1 MGVLDGLEPAKV
13 FSFFEEI
20 CSIPHGS
27 GNTEKI
33 SDYLKEFA
41 QKRGLYVLQDES
53 GNILIKKPGTSGY
66 EEHPAVIIQ
75 GHMDMVCEK
84 EADCGIDFEKDGL
97 KLLVRDGVVTADGT
111 TLGGDDGV
119 AVAYALSILDSDD
132 IPHPPL
138 EVVLT
143 VDEEVG
149 MLGASAFDG
158 SVLEGRVLLNVDSE
172 DEGHV
177 LCSCAGGVLVN
188 AALPVE
194 VEKEEGYEVWL
205 SVDRLTGGHSGIEI
219 IKERAN
225 ANVLLGRILYELNET
240 VSMRI
245 ISLKGG
251 LKDNAI
257 PKSAEARLLLDT
269 EGDVKEFAE
278 RVAELKAKI
287 SRELKSTDP
296 DFNLPIA
303 IGAQKKAKRVMTY
316 ESTRSVIAAL
326 NLFPSGIQRMS
337 KDLPGLVQTSLNL
350 GILDSDVREVRFSFC
365 VRSQVTS
372 EKEELV
378 GRIRCLMDVLGGTVK
393 TEGDYPA
400 WEYRSESALRDTMI
414 AAYKDL
420 YGKEPVIEA
429 VHAGVECGIFAGK
442 LEGLDAV
449 SFGPDLKDI
458 HTTSETM
465 DIASVKRTWDYLLEV
480 LKRL

>member
-27 GNTEKI
+27 GNTKQI
-33 SDYLKEFA
+33 SDYLKDFA
-41 QKRGLYVLQDES
+41 QKRGLFVLQDES
-53 GNILIKKPGTSGY
+53 NNILIKKPGTSGY
-66 EEHPAVIIQ
+66 EDHPAVIIQ

-84 EADCGIDFEKDGL
+84 DAGREIDFEKDGL
-97 KLLVRDGVVTADGT
+97 KLMVRDGVVTADGT
-111 TLGGDDGV
+111 TLGGDDGI

-132 IPHPPL
+132 ISHPPL

-149 MLGASAFDG
+149 MLGATAFDG

-177 LCSCAGGVLVN
+177 LCGCAGGVLAV

-194 VEKEEGYEVWL
+194 IEKDEGFEVWL
-205 SVDRLTGGHSGIEI
+205 SVDKLTGGHSGIEI

-251 LKDNAI
+251 MKDNAI

-269 EGDVKEFAE
+269 EGDIKEFAE
-278 RVAELKAKI
+278 RVADLKEKI
-287 SRELKSTDP
+287 GRELKITDP
-296 DFNLPIA
+296 DFDIQIA
-303 IGAQKKAKRVMTY
+303 MGMEKKSKRVMTY
-316 ESTRSVIAAL
+316 ESTRTVIAAL
-326 NLFPSGIQRMS
+326 HLFPAGIQRMS

-350 GILDSDVREVRFSFC
+350 GILDSYIREVRFSFC
-365 VRSQVTS
+365 VRSGVTS

-400 WEYRSESALRDTMI
+400 WEYQRESALRDIMI
-414 AAYKDL
+414 EAYKEL
-420 YGKEPVIEA
+420 YGSEPIIEA

-458 HTTSETM
+458 HTTAETM
-465 DIASVKRTWDYLLEV
+465 DIASVKRTWDYILEI
-480 LKRL
+480 LRRL